1 MGFWKKFKNK
11 EELLTKEQGE
21 YFFKA
26 GERVVEKLKLKE
38 KVDKINKYGN
48 EKPQMAFLWIFL
60 FIIASFIIGG
70 FYTGEEYK
78 PGTMDIPV
86 SVTPPPAV
94 DKFKVK
100 MESLRDEFMQISDT
114 LTKVMS
120 KSVLTA
126 EDSMF
131 IMEKYKRLE
140 EIDRIINTK
149 FNEQD

>member
-11 EELLTKEQGE
+11 EDLLTKEQGE
-21 YFFKA
+21 YFFRA
-26 GERVVEKLKLKE
+26 GEKVVEKLKLKE

-60 FIIASFIIGG
+60 FIIVSFALGSL
-70 FYTGEEYK
+70 YTGEEYK
-78 PGTMDIPV
+78 PSAVDIPA
-86 SVTPPPAV
+86 SVQPEPV
-94 DKFKVK
+94 DKFKLK
-100 MESLRDEFMQISDT
+100 MESLRDEFTQISDT

-120 KSVLTA
+120 KSILTS

-131 IMEKYKRLE
+131 IIEKYKRLE

>member
-11 EELLTKEQGE
+11 EDLLTKEQGE
-21 YFFKA
+21 YFFRA
-26 GERVVEKLKLKE
+26 GEKVVEKLKLKE

-60 FIIASFIIGG
+60 FIIISFALGSL
-70 FYTGEEYK
+70 YTGEEYK
-78 PGTMDIPV
+78 PSAVDIPV
-86 SVTPPPAV
+86 SVKPEPV
-94 DKFKVK
+94 DKFKLK
-100 MESLRDEFMQISDT
+100 MESLRDEFTQISDT

>member
-11 EELLTKEQGE
+11 EDLLTKEQGE
-21 YFFKA
+21 YFFRA
-26 GERVVEKLKLKE
+26 GEKVVEKLKLKE
-38 KVDKINKYGN
+38 KIDVINKYGN

-60 FIIASFIIGG
+60 FIIVSFVVGS
-70 FYTGEEYK
+70 FYTGEEYM
-78 PGTMDIPV
+78 PNAAEVPV
-86 SVTPPPAV
+86 SVEKQPV

-100 MESLRDEFMQISDT
+100 MESLREEFMKTSDT

-120 KSVLTA
+120 KPVLTSD
-126 EDSMF
+126 DSIF
-131 IMEKYKRLE
+131 IIEKYNRLE

>member
-1 MGFWKKFKNK
+1 
-11 EELLTKEQGE
+11 
-21 YFFKA
+21 
-26 GERVVEKLKLKE
+26 
-38 KVDKINKYGN
+38 
-48 EKPQMAFLWIFL
+48 MAFLWIFL
-60 FIIASFIIGG
+60 FIIVSFALGSL
-70 FYTGEEYK
+70 YTGEEYK
-78 PGTMDIPV
+78 PSAVDIPV
-86 SVTPPPAV
+86 SVKPEPV
-94 DKFKVK
+94 DKFKLK
-100 MESLRDEFMQISDT
+100 MESLRDEFTQISDT